1 MAIRKEKRKND
12 FRYVLDYYD
21 QFGKRH
27 YQALPKGATRK
38 EADAAER
45 EILALIAK
53 GVYIPSNGD
62 VADRLEKAVFSAH
75 G

>member
-1 MAIRKEKRKND
+1 MAVRKEKRKND

-27 YQALPKGATRK
+27 YQALPKGTTLK
-38 EADAAER
+38 EAQNAER

-53 GVYIPSNGD
+53 GVYIPS
-62 VADRLEKAVFSAH
+62 KKI
-75 G
+75 

>member
-1 MAIRKEKRKND
+1 MSVRKDKRKNG

-27 YQALPKGATRK
+27 YQALPKGTTRK

-45 EILALIAK
+45 GGKKSVRFFRCNAQ
-53 GVYIPSNGD
+53 
-62 VADRLEKAVFSAH
+62 
-75 G
+75 